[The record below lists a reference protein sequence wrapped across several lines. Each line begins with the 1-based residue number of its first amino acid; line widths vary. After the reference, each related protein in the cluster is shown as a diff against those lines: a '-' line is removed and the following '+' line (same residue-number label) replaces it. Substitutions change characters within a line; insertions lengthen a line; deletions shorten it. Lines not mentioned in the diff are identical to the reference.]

1 MVITT
6 EVYVEHPDLALADTI
21 QSVPDLEVGVVSD
34 AGTDPEHDAY
44 FFWAEA
50 PDFDAVEDALAAD
63 HTVAEFASIVETRG
77 RRTYRVE
84 YSEAVTLVSPVLT
97 EVGGLTLE
105 SRSHADGWLLRLQ
118 LEGHEA
124 LYALNEHATEQDIR
138 LDILELHQR
147 DDPDDPATY
156 GLTDSQVEALV
167 AAYVHGYYDE
177 PRETSL
183 EGLASRLG
191 ISETAV
197 SGRLRR
203 GSARLVEAVLVDEEP
218 DPE

>member
-21 QSVPDLEVGVVSD
+21 RSVPDLEVGVVSD

-44 FFWAEA
+44 FFWVEA
-50 PDFDAVEDALAAD
+50 PDFDAVEDALASD
-63 HTVAEFASIVETRG
+63 HTVDEFASIVEAPG

-84 YSEAVTLVSPVLT
+84 YSEDVTLVSPVLT

-118 LEGHEA
+118 LEGHET

-147 DDPDDPATY
+147 DDPDDRREF

-183 EGLASRLG
+183 AGLSERLG

-203 GSARLVEAVLVDEEP
+203 GSARLVEAVLIDEEP
-218 DPE
+218 D